1 MYRAYATSQGVLG
14 QRINRTG
21 KKKKQNK
28 INYNKLHMQVITGF
42 FCWQVDEP
50 ITGGGREVKKQ
61 KKQNSLFQVP
71 RYCSMCCDH
80 DNKSQKHCPKHKNY
94 SCI

>member
-14 QRINRTG
+14 RRINRTG
-21 KKKKQNK
+21 KKK
-28 INYNKLHMQVITGF
+28 INYHKVHMQVITGF

-61 KKQNSLFQVP
+61 KFRL
-71 RYCSMCCDH
+71 
-80 DNKSQKHCPKHKNY
+80 
-94 SCI
+94 

>member
-50 ITGGGREVKKQ
+50 ITG
-61 KKQNSLFQVP
+61 
-71 RYCSMCCDH
+71 
-80 DNKSQKHCPKHKNY
+80 
-94 SCI
+94 

>member
-21 KKKKQNK
+21 EKTKQNK

-61 KKQNSLFQVP
+61 KFRL
-71 RYCSMCCDH
+71 
-80 DNKSQKHCPKHKNY
+80 
-94 SCI
+94 

>member
-21 KKKKQNK
+21 KKKKK

-50 ITGGGREVKKQ
+50 GRGREVKKQ
-61 KKQNSLFQVP
+61 KFRL
-71 RYCSMCCDH
+71 
-80 DNKSQKHCPKHKNY
+80 
-94 SCI
+94 

>member
-1 MYRAYATSQGVLG
+1 MYGAYATSQGVLG

-21 KKKKQNK
+21 KKKI
-28 INYNKLHMQVITGF
+28 INYKLHMQVITGF

-61 KKQNSLFQVP
+61 TFRL
-71 RYCSMCCDH
+71 
-80 DNKSQKHCPKHKNY
+80 
-94 SCI
+94 

>member
-21 KKKKQNK
+21 KKKQNK

-50 ITGGGREVKKQ
+50 GGGREVKKQ
-61 KKQNSLFQVP
+61 KFRL
-71 RYCSMCCDH
+71 
-80 DNKSQKHCPKHKNY
+80 
-94 SCI
+94 